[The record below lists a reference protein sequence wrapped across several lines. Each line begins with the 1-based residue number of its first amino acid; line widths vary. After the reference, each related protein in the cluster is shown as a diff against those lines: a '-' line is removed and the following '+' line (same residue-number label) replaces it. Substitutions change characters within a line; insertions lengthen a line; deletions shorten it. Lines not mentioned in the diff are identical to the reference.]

1 MIKKYFQT
9 KKQNII
15 EKNNKKF
22 YDSLKKSLEVISRVS
37 LSSLII
43 ILFFFMMPI
52 IIEFTNEKTLISKE
66 YKNNS
71 KIVLIMF

>member
-9 KKQNII
+9 KKNII
-15 EKNNKKF
+15 KKNDKKF
-22 YDSLKKSLEVISRVS
+22 YDSITKSLEVVSRVS

-52 IIEFTNEKTLISKE
+52 IIEFANEKTLLSKE
-66 YKNNS
+66 YTNNS
-71 KIVLIMF
+71 KTDLVE